1 MRSRAPTV
9 WLVAAVSAFVI
20 GGFVMGGAGAEE
32 NGKAA
37 AAPSEW
43 AAVDLGPPELP
54 DVVAD
59 FSEKRPIETVNAA
72 KDVESVHVANK
83 LEIDLAPP
91 DLPPVVLDSSSFR
104 DAATVLAGRLAKG
117 PALANPRLT
126 RKDRESIAA
135 FYAKQA
141 NKMVWLDNGS
151 WTAAAKGIVAALERA
166 GEEGLDP
173 SDYRTPDINVLPKD
187 GREEALADA
196 DIRLSV
202 TAVNYARDARG
213 ARIDPTK
220 LGKYVTPS
228 LDLPQPAEV
237 LDALMAAADAGAAL
251 AAYNPRQVGYLA
263 LKAKLAELRVSRP
276 TVPQV
281 KVPAGRTLKVGMRD
295 PRVPLVRIRF
305 GLGPDSDE
313 TYDERVAAAIADF
326 QKENGLPVNG
336 TLNPRTI
343 AALASS
349 HSAENEGDIVAN
361 MERWRWLPA
370 NLGSEYIMVNVPE
383 FTLRY
388 VRGGGLVH
396 KARVITGKSESPTPI
411 FSDQME
417 HLIVNPS
424 WFVPPSI
431 LKNEFLPRMAQDP
444 FYAAR
449 LGYEVVQRGNSISIR
464 QPPGER
470 NALGHIKF
478 MFPNQHAVY
487 LHDTPQRNLFA
498 AERRTFS
505 HGCVRLDQPFRF
517 AEMILN
523 RDSSDGWTEQ
533 KLRAMIGRGE
543 RTVRLKTVIPIHITY
558 FTTFVDES
566 GRLVSRDD
574 VYGYNRRIRAALGY
588 SG

>member
-1 MRSRAPTV
+1 MRSRTPTV
-9 WLVAAVSAFVI
+9 WLVAAVSAFVM

-32 NGKAA
+32 NGKTA

-59 FSEKRPIETVNAA
+59 FSEKRQLESVNAV
-72 KDVESVHVANK
+72 KNVESAHAANK

-141 NKMVWLDNGS
+141 NKMVWLDNGN

-263 LKAKLAELRVSRP
+263 LKTKLAELRVSRP

-281 KVPAGRTLKVGMRD
+281 KVPAGKTLKVGMRD

-336 TLNPRTI
+336 NLNPRTI
-343 AALASS
+343 AALGSA

-370 NLGSEYIMVNVPE
+370 DLGSEYIMVNVPE

-411 FSDQME
+411 FSDEME

-533 KLRAMIGRGE
+533 KLRAIIGRGE
-543 RTVRLKTVIPIHITY
+543 RTIRLKTLIPIHITY

-574 VYGYNRRIRAALGY
+574 IYGYNRRIRAALGY

>member
-9 WLVAAVSAFVI
+9 WLVAAVSAFVM
-20 GGFVMGGAGAEE
+20 GGFVIGGAGAEE
-32 NGKAA
+32 NGKTA

-43 AAVDLGPPELP
+43 ASVDLGPPELP
-54 DVVAD
+54 DVIAD
-59 FSEKRPIETVNAA
+59 FPEKRPLESV
-72 KDVESVHVANK
+72 KDVESVHAANK

-91 DLPPVVLDSSSFR
+91 DLPPVVLDSSSYR

-151 WTAAAKGIVAALERA
+151 WTAAAKGIVAAPERA

-263 LKAKLAELRVSRP
+263 LKAKRAELRISRP

-281 KVPAGRTLKVGMRD
+281 KVPAGKTLKVGMRD

-336 TLNPRTI
+336 NLNQRTI
-343 AALASS
+343 AALGSS
-349 HSAENEGDIVAN
+349 HSAENEGDVVGN
-361 MERWRWLPA
+361 MERWRWRPA
-370 NLGSEYIMVNVPE
+370 DLGSEYIMVNVPE

-396 KARVITGKSESPTPI
+396 RARVITGKSESPTPI
-411 FSDQME
+411 FSDEME

-487 LHDTPQRNLFA
+487 LHDTPQRSLFA
-498 AERRTFS
+498 SERRTFS

-523 RDSSDGWTEQ
+523 RDSGEGWTEQ
-533 KLRAMIGRGE
+533 RLRAMIGRGE
-543 RTVRLKTVIPIHITY
+543 RTIRLRTVIPIHITY

>member
-9 WLVAAVSAFVI
+9 WLVAVVSAFVM

-32 NGKAA
+32 NGKTA

-59 FSEKRPIETVNAA
+59 FSERRPLESVNAA
-72 KDVESVHVANK
+72 KDAESVRAANK
-83 LEIDLAPP
+83 LEIDLSPP

-202 TAVNYARDARG
+202 TAVNYSRDARG

-237 LDALMAAADAGAAL
+237 LDVLMAAPDAGAAL

-281 KVPAGRTLKVGMRD
+281 KVPAGKTLKVGMRD

-411 FSDQME
+411 FSDEME

-523 RDSSDGWTEQ
+523 RDSGEGWTEQ

-543 RTVRLKTVIPIHITY
+543 RTIRLKSVIPIHITY

-574 VYGYNRRIRAALGY
+574 IYGYNRRIRAALGY

>member
-1 MRSRAPTV
+1 MRLRAPTV
-9 WLVAAVSAFVI
+9 WLVVAVSAFVM
-20 GGFVMGGAGAEE
+20 GGFAMGGAGAQE
-32 NGKAA
+32 NARAA
-37 AAPSEW
+37 AGASEW
-43 AAVDLGPPELP
+43 AAVEFAPPELP
-54 DVVAD
+54 DVIAD
-59 FSEKRPIETVNAA
+59 FSEKRPLESINTA
-72 KDVESVHVANK
+72 KDVEDAHAASKV
-83 LEIDLAPP
+83 EIDLAPP

-104 DAATVLAGRLAKG
+104 DAATVLADRLAKG

-151 WTAAAKGIVAALERA
+151 WTAAARSIVAALERA

-237 LDALMAAADAGAAL
+237 LDALMAAAEAGAAL

-263 LKAKLAELRVSRP
+263 LKAKLAELRASRP
-276 TVPQV
+276 TAPQV
-281 KVPAGRTLKVGMRD
+281 KVPAGKTLKVGMRD

-305 GLGPDSDE
+305 ALGPDSDE

-411 FSDQME
+411 FSDEME

-523 RDSSDGWTEQ
+523 RDSNEGWTEQ
-533 KLRAMIGRGE
+533 RLRAMIGRGE
-543 RTVRLKTVIPIHITY
+543 RTVRLKSVIPIHITY

-566 GRLVSRDD
+566 GRLVSRHD